1 MPREHFTMKLPNNF
15 TWRLHR
21 YNRDYARLVI
31 LESRIEH
38 SRILRMIPW
47 LKHELLAVI
56 KERFVTLRADY
67 QRDITPR

>member
-1 MPREHFTMKLPNNF
+1 
-15 TWRLHR
+15 LHR